1 MKPTCSAK
9 SMRMPPILRL
19 ANMRENRFFEH
30 DDRLGIGL
38 FDVDKVK
45 DVAEGVNR
53 AGGIKILIDIR
64 NHLEPLSVKP
74 GFLDKEVG
82 DWGLDVVVDNLLPPS
97 AGDSVGICHEEEF
110 GVGTGREWRA
120 TKSGIDDLLGFNPR
134 IFVGDILEP

>member
-1 MKPTCSAK
+1 
-9 SMRMPPILRL
+9 
-19 ANMRENRFFEH
+19 MRENRFFEH